1 MAFLELAAILVA
13 FGAMALVFGVQER
26 LEERRILARA
36 EAVLARTH
44 TSAALVQDE
53 DDAQPHTVA
62 LRDAA

>member
-1 MAFLELAAILVA
+1 MALLELGAILLT
-13 FGAMALVFGVQER
+13 FGAMALFFGVQER

-44 TSAALVQDE
+44 TRAALIQDE
-53 DDAQPHTVA
+53 DDAEPHPVA